1 MNQIFDPCF
10 GLSQKFELLRFFA
23 TKVGVGGKG
32 CKVVCMFKLNARH
45 NGYMKNIVSMATRAS
60 KLILLGNGA
69 KNIDLMYCR
78 QDLSWEQECHDIG
91 SIVTKV
97 WLNSIR
103 YDDGIPYVTNTQH
116 GVTAH
121 ARPSFW
127 TLPTGCYAAATLQL
141 IEFNAFTEELFT
153 RHWSGFVIVLIRH
166 HECWKGLLW

>member
-45 NGYMKNIVSMATRAS
+45 NGYMKYIVSMATRAS

-103 YDDGIPYVTNTQH
+103 
-116 GVTAH
+116 
-121 ARPSFW
+121 
-127 TLPTGCYAAATLQL
+127 
-141 IEFNAFTEELFT
+141 
-153 RHWSGFVIVLIRH
+153 
-166 HECWKGLLW
+166 